1 MKPQNVLFIHAYY
14 WWWVPNHT
22 IYIPNNIITWS
33 IGIEWTINFFF
44 LLSNRYLIAIYSCQY
59 KLIFSSTLLSKDII
73 ILTFLNRKRMIHWR
87 RWHPHPH
94 NCGESWIAPLI
105 TKGVIPVTS
114 YPWPV
119 VPFFSPTMLI
129 PLPFSILYQRKP
141 IKKEIIQ
148 WHAIIAMNY
157 IAYKTGRDH
166 HILWRQHKFA
176 Y

>member
-1 MKPQNVLFIHAYY
+1 M
-14 WWWVPNHT
+14 
-22 IYIPNNIITWS
+22 
-33 IGIEWTINFFF
+33 
-44 LLSNRYLIAIYSCQY
+44 
-59 KLIFSSTLLSKDII
+59 LSKDIL

-105 TKGVIPVTS
+105 TTGVIPVTS
-114 YPWPV
+114 HPWPV

-148 WHAIIAMNY
+148 WHAIIAMNF
-157 IAYKTGRDH
+157 IAYKRVRSYRKHT
-166 HILWRQHKFA
+166 KFLSDFCSIWTYTRMWQKDYMRYNA
-176 Y
+176 FDLPPPPLKKTRGQ